1 MVKFVPREYQKL
13 CLDHLEKTPKAGL
26 FLDCGLGKTVVTLT
40 YIWSLLYDEF
50 RDDVHK
56 VLVIAPKRVAE
67 DTWTNEQLKW
77 DHLKDLRFS
86 RIVGTQKQRLKAL
99 EVDADVYTIGRD
111 NLDWLI
117 NGFGKKWPFDMIVAD
132 ELSSFKSPKASRF
145 RSLKKV
151 MNSGKVNYFVGLTA
165 TPQPNGL
172 KNLWSQIYLI
182 DKGERLGK
190 TLKQYHNQYFYEVK
204 HFNHKTN
211 REYTDYIPLATAE
224 DQIHDKLKD
233 IVISLKG
240 NEWVDVP
247 EATYIYHEIKL
258 NRKEKSLVNNL
269 IHDKVIEFEES
280 GTSIEAANA
289 GQVSR
294 MLLQMANGAIY
305 DKEHNVQVIHDRK
318 LDALEDLVESAN
330 GAPVMVFYWF
340 KHDQQRILERFKKY
354 NIRISDLKKA
364 EDRADWNKGLI
375 DMALVHPAS
384 VGHGLNLQD
393 GGNIIIWFS
402 MLDDL
407 ELYIQANARLNRQ
420 GQKQRVLIHHLVT
433 LGTHDE
439 DAIMNLQN
447 KEQSQQRLIEALKAR
462 LSLET

>member
-1 MVKFVPREYQKL
+1 MVKFKPHEYQKI
-13 CLDHLEKTPKAGL
+13 CLDHLENTPKAAL

-50 RDDVHK
+50 RGDVHK

-67 DTWTNEQLKW
+67 DTWVDECKKW
-77 DHLKDLRFS
+77 EHLKELRLS
-86 RIVGTQKQRLKAL
+86 RIVGTKEQRLKAL
-99 EVDADVYTIGRD
+99 EQDADVYTVGFG
-111 NLDWLI
+111 NLLWLI
-117 NGFGKKWPFDMIVAD
+117 NGFGKNWPFDMIVVD
-132 ELSSFKSPKASRF
+132 ELSAFKSSKSERF
-145 RSLKKV
+145 RALRKV
-151 MNSGKVNYFVGLTA
+151 MESDKVNYFVGLTA

-172 KNLWSQIYLI
+172 KNLWSQIYLV
-182 DKGERLGK
+182 DNGERLGK
-190 TLKQYHNQYFYEVK
+190 TLMSYYNKYFIENVRYNRK
-204 HFNHKTN
+204 SN
-211 REYTDYIPLATAE
+211 REYRDYTPIPTAE
-224 DQIHDKLKD
+224 DQIHEKLKD

-247 EATYIYHEIKL
+247 EATYIYHDVKL
-258 NRKEKSLVNNL
+258 SKKEKALVNKL
-269 IHDKVIEFEES
+269 IRDKVLEFEET
-280 GTSIEAANA
+280 GTSVEVANA
-289 GQVSR
+289 GQISR

-305 DKEHNVQVIHDRK
+305 DKEHNVQHIHDRK

-340 KHDQQRILERFKKY
+340 QHDQQRILERFKKHDL
-354 NIRISDLKKA
+354 RISNLKSQ
-364 EDRADWNKGLI
+364 EDRKDWNLGKI

-420 GQKQRVLIHHLVT
+420 GQKQKVLIHHLVT
-433 LGTHDE
+433 KGTHDE
-439 DAIMNLQN
+439 DAIANLQN
-447 KEQSQQRLIEALKAR
+447 KEQSQERLIEALKAR

>member
-1 MVKFVPREYQKL
+1 
-13 CLDHLEKTPKAGL
+13 
-26 FLDCGLGKTVVTLT
+26 
-40 YIWSLLYDEF
+40 
-50 RDDVHK
+50 
-56 VLVIAPKRVAE
+56 
-67 DTWTNEQLKW
+67 
-77 DHLKDLRFS
+77 
-86 RIVGTQKQRLKAL
+86 
-99 EVDADVYTIGRD
+99 
-111 NLDWLI
+111 
-117 NGFGKKWPFDMIVAD
+117 
-132 ELSSFKSPKASRF
+132 
-145 RSLKKV
+145 
-151 MNSGKVNYFVGLTA
+151 
-165 TPQPNGL
+165 
-172 KNLWSQIYLI
+172 
-182 DKGERLGK
+182 
-190 TLKQYHNQYFYEVK
+190 
-204 HFNHKTN
+204 
-211 REYTDYIPLATAE
+211 
-224 DQIHDKLKD
+224 
-233 IVISLKG
+233 
-240 NEWVDVP
+240 
-247 EATYIYHEIKL
+247 
-258 NRKEKSLVNNL
+258 
-269 IHDKVIEFEES
+269 
-280 GTSIEAANA
+280 
-289 GQVSR
+289 
-294 MLLQMANGAIY
+294 MANGAIY